1 MFSTLVPSILI
12 NTILLVRMQLEAK
25 IKEQI
30 REVPD
35 FPIKG
40 VLFKD
45 ISPLFLKPE
54 LINSCQLALTEP
66 WRDRGISKVLGI
78 DSRGFL
84 LGPQIAV
91 NLNAGFVMIRKKGK
105 LPPKTVSVTYSLEYG
120 EAELESTASAIQ
132 KGDRV
137 IIHDD
142 LLATG
147 GTAAA
152 AAELVKQLGGEVV
165 GFSFLVH
172 LNFLGGKNRLMDYT
186 KELHYLVSYD
196 N

>member
-1 MFSTLVPSILI
+1 
-12 NTILLVRMQLEAK
+12 MQLEAK

-54 LINSCQLALTEP
+54 LIISCQEALSEP
-66 WRDRGISKVLGI
+66 WKGLGVTKVIGI

-84 LGPQIAV
+84 LGPQIAAE
-91 NLNAGFVMIRKKGK
+91 LDAGFVMIRKKGK
-105 LPPKTVSVTYSLEYG
+105 LPPQTISVSYALEYG
-120 EAELESTASAIQ
+120 EAELESTESAIVA
-132 KGDRV
+132 GDKV

-152 AAELVKQLGGEVV
+152 AAELVKKLGGEVL
-165 GFSFLVH
+165 GFSFLIY
-172 LNFLGGKNRLMDYT
+172 LDFLGAEKKLDSYSE
-186 KELHYLVSYD
+186 KLHYLVSYD
-196 N
+196 S

>member
-1 MFSTLVPSILI
+1 
-12 NTILLVRMQLEAK
+12 MQLESR

-54 LINSCQLALTEP
+54 LIKSCQAALSDTWKEL
-66 WRDRGISKVLGI
+66 GVNKVVGI

-91 NLNAGFVMIRKKGK
+91 NLDAGFVMVRKKGK
-105 LPPKTVSVTYSLEYG
+105 LPPETVSISYSLEYG
-120 EAELESTASAIQ
+120 QAELESSSHAISE
-132 KGDRV
+132 GDRV

-152 AAELVKQLGGEVV
+152 AAELVKSSGGEVI
-165 GFSFLVH
+165 GFSFLVY
-172 LNFLGGKNRLMDYT
+172 LNFLGAEAKLAPYSE
-186 KELHYLVSYD
+186 KLHYLVSYD
-196 N
+196 K